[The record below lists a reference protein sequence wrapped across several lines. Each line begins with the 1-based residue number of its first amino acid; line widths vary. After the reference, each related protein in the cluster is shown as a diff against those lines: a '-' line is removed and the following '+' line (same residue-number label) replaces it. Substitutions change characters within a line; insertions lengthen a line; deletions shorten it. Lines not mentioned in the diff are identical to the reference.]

1 MANALGAL
9 FSDIADSIR
18 EKTGETGKMK
28 PADFPAA
35 IDGIVMKAD
44 PVLAEL
50 SVSENGLYVPGEG
63 VDGFGSVMVNVE
75 EGSSGSGSS
84 LFDDILDVIN
94 GEVIGETPYTV
105 TFIGAAGE
113 KLHSTQVLEQQNCD
127 DPVENDTIDAPTK
140 APTTTKIFTYA
151 GGWSLTNGG
160 DINPDALK
168 NITEDRTVYAVFTE
182 EVRKYTIEYYDGDT
196 LLDFVMREYGDTLAD
211 YTPEKDG
218 YNFVAWQPE
227 VTTVTGD
234 AKYYAQWEEV
244 VVAGTLRVG
253 KTSASCKASVL
264 ASTAFNAQG
273 TWTAVTWTGLPTN
286 EYPAQYYTWSD
297 GRNVYHRMTDVLPKG
312 TTAWEDKSWNGT
324 ATINAGKIWTDGT
337 YIYSSD
343 LQQYQYVLNT
353 ATSTWSTKTWS
364 GFNDLMGQNVW
375 TDGTNIYYSASTN
388 HYVLNKETSTWTT
401 KTWSGMT
408 NFNGNNIWTDGTD
421 TYYSNGTVWRVLNK
435 ETSTWTTKQLS
446 GASSIYGSSIWTDG
460 ENIYHSGGTATSQY
474 RFDKETGTW
483 SAVSWDGISNPSGEN
498 FWTDGVKLYYSS
510 GSSNQFVLST

>member
-105 TFIGAAGE
+105 TFIGATGE
-113 KLHSTQVLEQQNCD
+113 VLHSTQVLEQQNCD

-151 GGWSLTNGG
+151 GGWSLTDGG

-182 EVRKYTIEYYDGDT
+182 EVRKYAIEYYDGDT
-196 LLDFVMREYGDTLAD
+196 LLDSIMREYGDTLAD

-234 AKYYAQWEEV
+234 AKYYAQWELLSNVIDSGTCGSSVYWEL
-244 VVAGTLRVG
+244 GRDYTLRIYGEGDMDDFRDDAQPWVNYRG
-253 KTSASCKASVL
+253 EITSVIVEQGVTSIGKASFRMAINCTGFSLPNSITKIGKGAFYNCRSTSVL
-264 ASTAFNAQG
+264 VIPENVTNIGSYAYFGCSSITNI
-273 TWTAVTWTGLPTN
+273 TIPSAVTQIDGYAFQTCSKLANVTFENVNGWK
-286 EYPAQYYTWSD
+286 YYES
-297 GRNVYHRMTDVLPKG
+297 
-312 TTAWEDKSWNGT
+312 ET
-324 ATINAGKIWTDGT
+324 ATTGYTIW
-337 YIYSSD
+337 YFD
-343 LQQYQYVLNT
+343 LQKSDT
-353 ATSTWSTKTWS
+353 AATYLKT
-364 GFNDLMGQNVW
+364 
-375 TDGTNIYYSASTN
+375 
-388 HYVLNKETSTWTT
+388 
-401 KTWSGMT
+401 
-408 NFNGNNIWTDGTD
+408 
-421 TYYSNGTVWRVLNK
+421 TY
-435 ETSTWTTKQLS
+435 
-446 GASSIYGSSIWTDG
+446 
-460 ENIYHSGGTATSQY
+460 
-474 RFDKETGTW
+474 TGKWWKRT
-483 SAVSWDGISNPSGEN
+483 
-498 FWTDGVKLYYSS
+498 
-510 GSSNQFVLST
+510 